1 MSATAQLPTDADQ
14 ITRPP
19 RSHARVSV
27 VIPTF
32 NEAANLPHVFARL
45 PFEQLFEVILVDGH
59 STDDTIEIA
68 RAAVPVHPGPVA
80 GRQGKGNALACGFAA
95 VRGDIIVMLDADGSP
110 IHRRSPLTWTRCSRG
125 GLRQG
130 ISIHGGRR

>member
-1 MSATAQLPTDADQ
+1 MNATEKSRTEADQ

-45 PFEQLFEVILVDGH
+45 PFE
-59 STDDTIEIA
+59 
-68 RAAVPVHPGPVA
+68 R
-80 GRQGKGNALACGFAA
+80 A
-95 VRGDIIVMLDADGSP
+95 VRDHPRRRALD
-110 IHRRSPLTWTRCSRG
+110 R
-125 GLRQG
+125 
-130 ISIHGGRR
+130 